1 MIKVLDGH
9 TVDVDRKLVRFAYF
23 TLIIEEY
30 DLYPLAQKSH
40 L

>member
-9 TVDVDRKLVRFAYF
+9 KDVDRKLVRFAYF

-30 DLYPLAQKSH
+30 DLYPLA
-40 L
+40 